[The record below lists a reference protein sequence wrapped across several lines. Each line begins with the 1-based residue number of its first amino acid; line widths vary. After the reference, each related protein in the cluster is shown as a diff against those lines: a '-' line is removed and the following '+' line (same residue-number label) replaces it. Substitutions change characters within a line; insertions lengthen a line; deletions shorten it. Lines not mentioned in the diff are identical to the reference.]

1 MKYTDELENCE
12 ANFLGSFGKGRFSWL
27 PASHTQWSTST
38 HTVSNIDS
46 HLGYRGHR
54 DRRGEPNRHGT
65 GLPWIQALTR
75 TLVIMREAWPF
86 PGREVLWVVTSGNA
100 LEKPCPWNWIL
111 KVRTRKLNVRKGW
124 PWQLFLMVSEACA
137 KEPEPWRCVSA
148 AR

>member
-38 HTVSNIDS
+38 HTVSNTDS

-54 DRRGEPNRHGT
+54 DIRGKPNRHGT
-65 GLPWIQALTR
+65 WLPWIQALTR
-75 TLVIMREAWPF
+75 ILVIMREAWSF
-86 PGREVLWVVTSGNA
+86 PGWEVLCVVTLGNA
-100 LEKPCPWNWIL
+100 REKPCPWNWIL

-137 KEPEPWRCVSA
+137 KAPEPWRCVSA